1 MQGYKLGL
9 DITPLHKFPVSVVN
23 RGLWVLSG
31 ISRHSCFIQA
41 PAIVLQSNR
50 LYNALWVVGRPGS
63 RTVTPTCGNLA
74 WKMTCP
80 SPGCAVQDLNER
92 KVLVDLVTFFPETVG
107 VSQGGPLTSPVPHFC
122 FRKHHPSRPF
132 LFLCPSGGADEL
144 KEEEPQGAQ
153 HHVALRGAA
162 PLKGFPMVLELR
174 NLLD

>member
-23 RGLWVLSG
+23 WGLWVLSG
-31 ISRHSCFIQA
+31 ISQYSCFIQA

-50 LYNALWVVGRPGS
+50 LYNALWVVGRPGT
-63 RTVTPTCGNLA
+63 RTDTPTCGNSA
-74 WKMTCP
+74 SKMTCP
-80 SPGCAVQDLNER
+80 SPGCAVQDLNDQSIGGFSNILPR
-92 KVLVDLVTFFPETVG
+92 DNRG
-107 VSQGGPLTSPVPHFC
+107 RSMGPLTSPLPHFC

-132 LFLCPSGGADEL
+132 PFLCPSGGADEL

-153 HHVALRGAA
+153 HHVARRGAA
-162 PLKGFPMVLELR
+162 LLKGFPMILELR